1 MKTQSIRGGGS
12 IDGVVHYLAKID
24 GVGNSLGCQVVW
36 RISMGF
42 RAQAVAKDESDDA
55 GGWKGNVPGDATT

>member
-1 MKTQSIRGGGS
+1 MQSVVGSGS

-24 GVGNSLGCQVVW
+24 SVCDGLGCQVVW
-36 RISMGF
+36 CICMGC
-42 RAQAVAKDESDDA
+42 RAQAVAKNETEDA

>member
-1 MKTQSIRGGGS
+1 MQSVVGGGS

-24 GVGNSLGCQVVW
+24 SVCDGLGCQVVW
-36 RISMGF
+36 RISMGC
-42 RAQAVAKDESDDA
+42 RAQAVAKDKTDDA

>member
-1 MKTQSIRGGGS
+1 MQSVVGGGS

-24 GVGNSLGCQVVW
+24 SVCDGLGCQVVW
-36 RISMGF
+36 RICMGS
-42 RAQAVAKDESDDA
+42 RAQAVAKDKTDDA

>member
-1 MKTQSIRGGGS
+1 MQSVVGGGS

-24 GVGNSLGCQVVW
+24 CVRDGLGCQVVW
-36 RISMGF
+36 RIYIGS
-42 RAQAVAKDESDDA
+42 RAQAVAKDETDDA